1 MPCHFLLLWLL
12 SPCLAPKWTQTCN
25 TLHFVWQALKCS
37 TPWVHIQIGS
47 CTTAQGIPMSQCT
60 RRFQPSHLN
69 NVQCVP
75 TIPCASHHVEQNV
88 CPTDACP
95 KELGTPTMNYGVA
108 PTNKGIIAQGT
119 REPRNIMFIIQA
131 TLRLLWETPNDN
143 THLATILTQIAL
155 PSYSMSCKNAQGML
169 VQTCNVSWKQTNAY
183 Q

>member
-1 MPCHFLLLWLL
+1 MPCTQMDPNMQYTPL
-12 SPCLAPKWTQTCN
+12 CLASLEMLNPLGRHPNWIMHHCPGHSN
-25 TLHFVWQALKCS
+25 VSMHS
-37 TPWVHIQIGS
+37 TI
-47 CTTAQGIPMSQCT
+47 
-60 RRFQPSHLN
+60 
-69 NVQCVP
+69 P
-75 TIPCASHHVEQNV
+75 TISLEQRPMRSCHPLCLTSCRANV